1 MINPLAPL
9 WSVYLNPIESNISP
23 MISLFQKMKVNISPM
38 MNLWKFVNMHTFN
51 YSIIFSHEYPLWFI
65 KTFPMIRF
73 YQIQIKWIS
82 PLWLVFL
89 KPIEIDIL

>member
-1 MINPLAPL
+1 MTTSPMINPLAPL

-51 YSIIFSHEYPLWFI
+51 
-65 KTFPMIRF
+65 
-73 YQIQIKWIS
+73 
-82 PLWLVFL
+82 
-89 KPIEIDIL
+89 

>member
-1 MINPLAPL
+1 MITSPMINPLAPL

-51 YSIIFSHEYPLWFI
+51 
-65 KTFPMIRF
+65 
-73 YQIQIKWIS
+73 
-82 PLWLVFL
+82 
-89 KPIEIDIL
+89 